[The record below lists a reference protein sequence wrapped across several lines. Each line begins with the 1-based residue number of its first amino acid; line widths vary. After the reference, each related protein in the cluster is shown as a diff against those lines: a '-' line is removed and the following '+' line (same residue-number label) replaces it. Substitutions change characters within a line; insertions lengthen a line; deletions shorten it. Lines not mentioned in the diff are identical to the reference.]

1 MELVIS
7 VIVILVAY
15 CLFHKLGGL
24 AQTSKD
30 AQKLTGQVDGPSD
43 KAGLSPGIE
52 LVLRKEPE
60 YPNEEPGET
69 ISVIVTE
76 GDSFQE
82 EWEVIP
88 DSEEGENSN
97 PSYTFHSK
105 TIH

>member
-7 VIVILVAY
+7 VVIILVAY
-15 CLFHKLGGL
+15 CLFHKLREL
-24 AQTSKD
+24 TQTSKD
-30 AQKLTGQVDGPSD
+30 AQNLSGQVDGSSD

-52 LVLRKEPE
+52 LVLRKEPD
-60 YPNEEPGET
+60 YPNEGPGET

-88 DSEEGENSN
+88 DSDEEENSN
-97 PSYTFHSK
+97 GSETFISR